1 MATAAAVNTAR
12 FLADQA
18 PPYAGMSIGPS
29 FGLLTEKEKLY
40 AHWLSRASWEGARV
54 IMNQWTPYAEKLYNL
69 IVLAMSSPNDKAK
82 MTDLVKM
89 KEVSGVSDADWTM
102 FLEYVSQVLS
112 NLVNYKSFGG
122 SKFIPRISSET
133 FGKILKASPNAEQLT
148 SLWNELK
155 VRMWSLEPE
164 SELLI
169 GKPSAGHISNY
180 YLGKTIS
187 DEEVDEVQKVCEKL
201 SVDPLNTRVKKVSS
215 SEYIILIASAEK
227 KTESHTVDLG
237 NTKLNIT
244 VQYGDFSGEMSRVAA
259 ALKEAK
265 KYAANAHQEG
275 MLDGYIASME
285 TGDMKE
291 HRKGSIEWVKDVGP
305 VVESYIGF
313 IETYVDPFGAR
324 AEWEGFTAIVNKDM
338 SAKYEKLVAMAPSIL
353 PSLPW
358 GKAFEVDVFKK
369 PDFTALE
376 VLNFATGGIPA
387 GINIPNYY
395 EVRESQGFKN
405 VSLANIL
412 AAKTPNDR
420 RPFVAKED
428 FDLCAK
434 YEDEA
439 FNVQVANH
447 ELLGHGSGKLM
458 KENEDGTKNFDPEK
472 TINPLTGKP
481 VDTWYKPGQT
491 YGQVLGTCSSSFE
504 ECRAEAAAMYLVF
517 NRDILKLFG
526 HTEEQDIEDLQ
537 YISYL
542 IMARAGI
549 RALEFYDVA
558 AKKHLQAHM
567 QARMGLLLSMIQG
580 GIARLEEIRSADGTL
595 EDLIIRVD
603 RQAVLKNGK
612 DVFGKVLVD
621 LQIRK
626 SIADGEG
633 ARAFYEKLTNPPEN
647 WLGDV
652 RDMVLKKKQPRK
664 IFVQPNTVVENGKAV
679 LKEYPLSAEG
689 TIQSF
694 IERAI

>member
-1 MATAAAVNTAR
+1 MSTAASVNAAR
-12 FLADQA
+12 FLADQD
-18 PPYAGMSIGPS
+18 PPYSGMAIGPAFS
-29 FGLLTEKEKLY
+29 MLTDKEKLY
-40 AHWLSRASWEGARV
+40 AHWINRASWEGTRV
-54 IMNQWTPYAEKLYNL
+54 IMNQWTPYAEKLYDL
-69 IVLAMSSPNDKAK
+69 FVLALSTPADKTKMGDLAK
-82 MTDLVKM
+82 IKQA
-89 KEVSGVSDADWTM
+89 SGVSEGDWTA

-122 SKFIPRISSET
+122 SKFIPRISPEA
-133 FGKILKASPNAEQLT
+133 FEKILKASPNGSEV
-148 SLWNELK
+148 SK
-155 VRMWSLEPE
+155 VWDEVKDLIWSLEPE
-164 SELLI
+164 PQLLI

-180 YLGKTIS
+180 YLGETIS
-187 DEEVDEVQKVCEKL
+187 DEEVAEVQKLCEKL
-201 SVDPLNTRVKKVSS
+201 GVDPLNTRVNKISS
-215 SEYIILIASAEK
+215 SEYIILVASADK
-227 KTESHTVDLG
+227 RSESHAIDIG
-237 NTKLNIT
+237 NTKLSVT
-244 VQYGDFSGEMSRVAA
+244 VQHGDFSGEMSRIAA

-265 KYAANAHQEG
+265 KYAANKHQET
-275 MLDGYIASME
+275 MLGGYAESME
-285 TGDMKE
+285 TGDMKA
-291 HRKGSIEWVKDVGP
+291 HRKGSIEWVQDIGP

-338 SAKYEKLVAMAPSIL
+338 SAKYEKLVAMAPNIL
-353 PSLPW
+353 PTLPW
-358 GKAFEVDVFKK
+358 GKPFEVDVFKK

-395 EVRESQGFKN
+395 EVRESHGFKN

-412 AAKTPNDR
+412 AAKAPNDA

-428 FDLCAK
+428 LALFVSYD
-434 YEDEA
+434 DEA

-447 ELLGHGSGKLM
+447 ELLGHGSGKLL
-458 KENEDGTKNFDPEK
+458 KENEDGTKNFDPSK

-481 VDTWYKPGQT
+481 VATWYKPGQT
-491 YGQVLGTCSSSFE
+491 PGQVLGTCSSSFE

-517 NRDILKLFG
+517 DRDILRIFG
-526 HTEEQDIEDLQ
+526 HTEEQDIQDLQ

-542 IMARAGI
+542 LMARAGL
-549 RALEFYDVA
+549 RALEFYEVD

-567 QARMGLLLSMIQG
+567 QARMGLLKCMIQG
-580 GIARLEEIRSADGTL
+580 GIAKLEEIRSADGTL

-603 RQAVLKNGK
+603 RQAVLKSGR
-612 DVFGKVLVD
+612 DVFGKLLVD

-626 SIADGEG
+626 SVADGDG
-633 ARAFYEKLTNPPEN
+633 ARDFYEKLTNPLPN

-664 IFVQPNTVVENGKAV
+664 IFVQPNTFVESGKVV
-679 LKEYPLSAEG
+679 LKEYDLSAEG